1 MQKEVAT
8 ELNSEMEVVS
18 STDNIR
24 MKTTQQLVSDLDPVT
39 LMLAL
44 AIIEGDRASVSQANI
59 WLQQNPN
66 QTKDWASLSKI
77 AINFSESLDTS
88 LQLMGSTMR
97 QLFSKALQIA
107 LRSSDFKAVKVILEF
122 SRRLFLILTV

>member
-1 MQKEVAT
+1 
-8 ELNSEMEVVS
+8 MEIVS